1 MKTIIY
7 GLILSFSIFSCNN
20 SIEDQ
25 VVKQSLSSYDMAKK
39 GGDPIE
45 IQVEAE
51 GVAEAYKM
59 AGDEEN
65 YLKWKKIAQGIEAEQ
80 MRAIEKESNDENN
93 KIEKEYNDE
102 MRAIEKEY
110 NDETRA
116 IEKESNDE
124 INNTIEDLN

>member
-80 MRAIEKESNDENN
+80 MRAIEKESNDE
-93 KIEKEYNDE
+93 
-102 MRAIEKEY
+102 
-110 NDETRA
+110 
-116 IEKESNDE
+116 